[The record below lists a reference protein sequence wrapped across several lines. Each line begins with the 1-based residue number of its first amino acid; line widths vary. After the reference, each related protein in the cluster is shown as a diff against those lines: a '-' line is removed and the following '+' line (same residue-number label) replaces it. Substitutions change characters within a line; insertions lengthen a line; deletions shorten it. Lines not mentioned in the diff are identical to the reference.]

1 MLYGSTRMD
10 DHAIRD
16 MQLEGLGNGKEQG
29 IYNFSKKTT
38 WKKKGE
44 ARVRGGWGM
53 HLNEPNLYN

>member
-1 MLYGSTRMD
+1 MPFIFIIFHCIQYMLYGSTRMD

-38 WKKKGE
+38 
-44 ARVRGGWGM
+44 
-53 HLNEPNLYN
+53 